1 MTNVSEPTLFRLRV
15 AYPKLG
21 RLKYLGHR
29 ELIHT
34 VEQVVRRAKL
44 PYAVT
49 QGFSPHMRIAYTSAL
64 PVGTSSTAEYFAV
77 YLTELIPA
85 EDALARLQ
93 DAAPVD
99 LRPID
104 AAYVELRR
112 PALTAEINK
121 VRYLLEVFV
130 RPEFAVTDDA
140 LSQVVFGWYDRGA
153 QIPFHRGK
161 KTKTLD
167 VRRLL
172 KAEGTKYWQTA
183 ASESNCARVATMKGR
198 FAPRSSWP
206 PSTRPCEGSIPVW
219 TRRSCPR
226 EFSSS
231 RCSIDIMSSVFPKAF
246 AWMARLSSSHWAVS
260 SGHLRGAFSRVPC
273 DRLCRTCEYAG
284 KTR

>member
-21 RLKYLGHR
+21 RLKYLGHL

-64 PVGTSSTAEYFAV
+64 PVGTSSTAEYFDV
-77 YLTELIPA
+77 FLTELIPA

-93 DAAPVD
+93 AAAPVD

-112 PALTAEINK
+112 PALTAEINE

-130 RPEFAVTDDA
+130 RPEFDVTDEA
-140 LSQVVFGWYDRGA
+140 LSQIVFGWYDQGA

-172 KAEGTKYWQTA
+172 KAESHEVLTDGCVRI
-183 ASESNCARVATMKGR
+183 ELC
-198 FAPRSSWP
+198 
-206 PSTRPCEGSIPVW
+206 TRCDNEGSLRPEIIVA
-219 TRRSCPR
+219 
-226 EFSSS
+226 
-231 RCSIDIMSSVFPKAF
+231 AF
-246 AWMARLSSSHWAVS
+246 DQA
-260 SGHLRGAFSRVPC
+260 LRGLDPGVDEQIVSTGIQQLTVF
-273 DRLCRTCEYAG
+273 DRYNVERISQSICVEASTIIEPLGRELEAPEG
-284 KTR
+284 SLLARSVRWALSNL

>member
-1 MTNVSEPTLFRLRV
+1 MTNASEPTLFRLRV

-21 RLKYLGHR
+21 RLKYLGHL

-64 PVGTSSTAEYFAV
+64 PVGTSSTAEYFDV

-93 DAAPVD
+93 AAAPVD

-112 PALTAEINK
+112 PALTAEINE

-130 RPEFAVTDDA
+130 RPEFDVTDEA
-140 LSQVVFGWYDRGA
+140 LSQIVIGWYDQGA

-172 KAEGTKYWQTA
+172 KAESHEVLTDGCVRI
-183 ASESNCARVATMKGR
+183 ELC
-198 FAPRSSWP
+198 
-206 PSTRPCEGSIPVW
+206 TRCDNEGSLRPEIIVA
-219 TRRSCPR
+219 
-226 EFSSS
+226 
-231 RCSIDIMSSVFPKAF
+231 AF
-246 AWMARLSSSHWAVS
+246 DQA
-260 SGHLRGAFSRVPC
+260 LRGLDPGVDEQIVSTGIQQLTVF
-273 DRLCRTCEYAG
+273 DRYNVERISQSICVEASTIIEPLGRELEAPEG
-284 KTR
+284 SLLARSMRWALSNL

>member
-1 MTNVSEPTLFRLRV
+1 MTNASEPTLFRLRV

-21 RLKYLGHR
+21 RLKYLGHL

-64 PVGTSSTAEYFAV
+64 PVGTSSTAEYFDV

-93 DAAPVD
+93 AAAPVD

-112 PALTAEINK
+112 PALTAEINE

-130 RPEFAVTDDA
+130 RPEFDVTDEV
-140 LSQVVFGWYDRGA
+140 LSQIVFGWYDQGA

-172 KAEGTKYWQTA
+172 KAESHEVLTDGCVRI
-183 ASESNCARVATMKGR
+183 ELC
-198 FAPRSSWP
+198 
-206 PSTRPCEGSIPVW
+206 TRCDNEGSLRPEIIVAALDQALRGLEPGVDEEIVS
-219 TRRSCPR
+219 TGIQKLMTI
-226 EFSSS
+226 SSYNVE
-231 RCSIDIMSSVFPKAF
+231 RCSQRIRIDDASGVHPLGHELEAPEGSLT
-246 AWMARLSSSHWAVS
+246 ARSAAEALSN
-260 SGHLRGAFSRVPC
+260 L
-273 DRLCRTCEYAG
+273 
-284 KTR
+284 

>member
-1 MTNVSEPTLFRLRV
+1 MTNASEPTLFRLRV

-21 RLKYLGHR
+21 RLKYLGHL

-64 PVGTSSTAEYFAV
+64 PVGTSSTAEYFDV

-93 DAAPVD
+93 AAAPVD

-112 PALTAEINK
+112 PALTAEINE

-130 RPEFAVTDDA
+130 RPEFDVTDEA
-140 LSQVVFGWYDRGA
+140 LSQIVFGWYDQGA

-172 KAEGTKYWQTA
+172 KAESHEVLTDGCVRI
-183 ASESNCARVATMKGR
+183 ELC
-198 FAPRSSWP
+198 
-206 PSTRPCEGSIPVW
+206 TRCDNEGSLRPEIIVA
-219 TRRSCPR
+219 
-226 EFSSS
+226 
-231 RCSIDIMSSVFPKAF
+231 AF
-246 AWMARLSSSHWAVS
+246 DQA
-260 SGHLRGAFSRVPC
+260 LRGLDPGVDEQIVSTGIQQLTVF
-273 DRLCRTCEYAG
+273 DRYNVERISQSICVDASTIIEPLGRELDAPEG
-284 KTR
+284 SLLARSVRLALSNL

>member
-1 MTNVSEPTLFRLRV
+1 MTNASEPTLFRLRV

-21 RLKYLGHR
+21 RLKYLGHL

-64 PVGTSSTAEYFAV
+64 PVGTSSTAEYFDV

-93 DAAPVD
+93 AAAPVD

-112 PALTAEINK
+112 PALTAEINE

-130 RPEFAVTDDA
+130 RPEFDVTDEA
-140 LSQVVFGWYDRGA
+140 LSQIVIGWYDQGA
-153 QIPFHRGK
+153 LIPFHRGK

-172 KAEGTKYWQTA
+172 KAESHEVLTDGCVRI
-183 ASESNCARVATMKGR
+183 ELC
-198 FAPRSSWP
+198 
-206 PSTRPCEGSIPVW
+206 TRCDNEGSLRPEIIVA
-219 TRRSCPR
+219 
-226 EFSSS
+226 
-231 RCSIDIMSSVFPKAF
+231 AF
-246 AWMARLSSSHWAVS
+246 DQA
-260 SGHLRGAFSRVPC
+260 LRGLDPGVDEQIVSTGIQQLTVF
-273 DRLCRTCEYAG
+273 DRDNVERISQSICVEASTIIEPLGRELEAPEG
-284 KTR
+284 SLLARSVRWALSNL

>member
-1 MTNVSEPTLFRLRV
+1 MTNASEPTLFRLRV

-21 RLKYLGHR
+21 RLKYLGHL

-64 PVGTSSTAEYFAV
+64 PVGTSSTAEYFDV

-93 DAAPVD
+93 AAAPVD

-112 PALTAEINK
+112 PALTAEINE

-130 RPEFAVTDDA
+130 RPEFDVTDEA
-140 LSQVVFGWYDRGA
+140 LSQIVFGWYDQGA

-172 KAEGTKYWQTA
+172 KAESHEVLTDGCVRI
-183 ASESNCARVATMKGR
+183 ELC
-198 FAPRSSWP
+198 
-206 PSTRPCEGSIPVW
+206 TRCDNEGSLRPEIIVA
-219 TRRSCPR
+219 
-226 EFSSS
+226 
-231 RCSIDIMSSVFPKAF
+231 AF
-246 AWMARLSSSHWAVS
+246 DQA
-260 SGHLRGAFSRVPC
+260 LRGLDPGVDEQIVSTGIQRLTVF
-273 DRLCRTCEYAG
+273 DRYNVERISQSICVEASTIIEPLGRELEAPEG
-284 KTR
+284 SLLARSVRWALSNL

>member
-1 MTNVSEPTLFRLRV
+1 MTNASEPTLFRLRV

-21 RLKYLGHR
+21 RLKYLGHL

-64 PVGTSSTAEYFAV
+64 PVGTSSTAEYFDV

-85 EDALARLQ
+85 EDALARLRA
-93 DAAPVD
+93 AAPVD

-112 PALTAEINK
+112 PALTAEINE

-130 RPEFAVTDDA
+130 RPEFDVTDEA
-140 LSQVVFGWYDRGA
+140 LSQIVIGWYDQGA

-172 KAEGTKYWQTA
+172 KAESHEVLTDGCVRI
-183 ASESNCARVATMKGR
+183 ELC
-198 FAPRSSWP
+198 
-206 PSTRPCEGSIPVW
+206 TRCDNEGSLRPEIIVA
-219 TRRSCPR
+219 
-226 EFSSS
+226 
-231 RCSIDIMSSVFPKAF
+231 AF
-246 AWMARLSSSHWAVS
+246 DQA
-260 SGHLRGAFSRVPC
+260 LRGLDPGVDEQIVSTGIQQLTVF
-273 DRLCRTCEYAG
+273 DRYNVERISQSICVEASTIIEPLGRELEAPEG
-284 KTR
+284 SLLARSVRWALSNL

>member
-1 MTNVSEPTLFRLRV
+1 MTNASEPTLFRLRV

-21 RLKYLGHR
+21 RLKYLGHL

-64 PVGTSSTAEYFAV
+64 PVGTSSTAEYFDV

-93 DAAPVD
+93 AAAPVD

-112 PALTAEINK
+112 PALTAEINE

-130 RPEFAVTDDA
+130 RPEFDVTDEA
-140 LSQVVFGWYDRGA
+140 LSQIVFGWYDQGA

-172 KAEGTKYWQTA
+172 KAESHEVLTDGCVRIELCTRCDNEGSLRPEIIVAALDQALRGLEPGVDEEIVSTGIQKLMTISSYNVERCSQRIRIDD
-183 ASESNCARVATMKGR
+183 ASEVHPLGHELEAPQGSLTARSAAEALSN
-198 FAPRSSWP
+198 
-206 PSTRPCEGSIPVW
+206 
-219 TRRSCPR
+219 
-226 EFSSS
+226 
-231 RCSIDIMSSVFPKAF
+231 
-246 AWMARLSSSHWAVS
+246 L
-260 SGHLRGAFSRVPC
+260 
-273 DRLCRTCEYAG
+273 
-284 KTR
+284 

>member
-1 MTNVSEPTLFRLRV
+1 MTNASEPTLFRLRV

-21 RLKYLGHR
+21 RLKYLGHL

-64 PVGTSSTAEYFAV
+64 PVGTSSTAEYFDV
-77 YLTELIPA
+77 YLTELISA

-93 DAAPVD
+93 AAAPVD

-112 PALTAEINK
+112 PALTAEINE

-130 RPEFAVTDDA
+130 RPEFDVTDEA
-140 LSQVVFGWYDRGA
+140 LSQIVFGWYDQGA

-172 KAEGTKYWQTA
+172 KAEGHEVLTDG
-183 ASESNCARVATMKGR
+183 CARIQLC
-198 FAPRSSWP
+198 
-206 PSTRPCEGSIPVW
+206 TRCDNEGSLRPEIIVA
-219 TRRSCPR
+219 
-226 EFSSS
+226 
-231 RCSIDIMSSVFPKAF
+231 AF
-246 AWMARLSSSHWAVS
+246 DQA
-260 SGHLRGAFSRVPC
+260 LRGLDPGVDEQIVSTGIQQLTVFDRYNVERISQSICVNASTTIEPLGRELEAPEGSLLSRSM
-273 DRLCRTCEYAG
+273 RQALSNL
-284 KTR
+284 

>member
-1 MTNVSEPTLFRLRV
+1 MTNASEPTLFRLRV

-21 RLKYLGHR
+21 RLKYLGHL

-64 PVGTSSTAEYFAV
+64 PVGTSSTAEYFDV

-93 DAAPVD
+93 AAAPVD

-112 PALTAEINK
+112 PALTAEINE

-130 RPEFAVTDDA
+130 RPEFDVTDEA
-140 LSQVVFGWYDRGA
+140 LSQIVIGWYDQGA

-172 KAEGTKYWQTA
+172 KAESHEVLTDDCVRI
-183 ASESNCARVATMKGR
+183 ELC
-198 FAPRSSWP
+198 
-206 PSTRPCEGSIPVW
+206 TRCDNEGSLRPEIIVA
-219 TRRSCPR
+219 
-226 EFSSS
+226 
-231 RCSIDIMSSVFPKAF
+231 AF
-246 AWMARLSSSHWAVS
+246 DQA
-260 SGHLRGAFSRVPC
+260 LRGLDPGVDEQIVSTGIQQLTVF
-273 DRLCRTCEYAG
+273 DRYNVERISQSICVEASTIIEPLGRELEAPEG
-284 KTR
+284 SLLARSVR

>member
-21 RLKYLGHR
+21 RLKYLGHL

-64 PVGTSSTAEYFAV
+64 PVGTSSTAEYFDV

-93 DAAPVD
+93 AAAPVD

-112 PALTAEINK
+112 PALTAEINE

-130 RPEFAVTDDA
+130 RPEFDVTDEA
-140 LSQVVFGWYDRGA
+140 LSQIVFGWYDQGA

-172 KAEGTKYWQTA
+172 KAESHEVLTDGCVRI
-183 ASESNCARVATMKGR
+183 ELC
-198 FAPRSSWP
+198 
-206 PSTRPCEGSIPVW
+206 TRCDNEGSLRPEIIVA
-219 TRRSCPR
+219 
-226 EFSSS
+226 
-231 RCSIDIMSSVFPKAF
+231 AF
-246 AWMARLSSSHWAVS
+246 DQA
-260 SGHLRGAFSRVPC
+260 LRGLDPGVDEQIVSTGIQQLTVF
-273 DRLCRTCEYAG
+273 DRYNVERISQSICVDASTIIEPLGRELEAPEG
-284 KTR
+284 SLLARSVRWALSNL

>member
-1 MTNVSEPTLFRLRV
+1 MTNASEPTLFRLRV

-21 RLKYLGHR
+21 RLKYLGHL

-64 PVGTSSTAEYFAV
+64 PVGTSSTAEYFDV

-93 DAAPVD
+93 AAAPVD

-130 RPEFAVTDDA
+130 KPGFDVTDEA
-140 LSQVVFGWYDRGA
+140 LSQIVFGWYDQGA
-153 QIPFHRGK
+153 QVPFRRGK

-172 KAEGTKYWQTA
+172 KAEGHEVLA
-183 ASESNCARVATMKGR
+183 DGCVRIELC
-198 FAPRSSWP
+198 
-206 PSTRPCEGSIPVW
+206 TRCDNEGSLRPEIIVA
-219 TRRSCPR
+219 
-226 EFSSS
+226 
-231 RCSIDIMSSVFPKAF
+231 AF
-246 AWMARLSSSHWAVS
+246 DQA
-260 SGHLRGAFSRVPC
+260 LRGLDPGVDEEIVSTGIQQLTVF
-273 DRLCRTCEYAG
+273 DRYNVERISQSIYVDASTTIEPLGRELEAPEG
-284 KTR
+284 SLLARSMR

>member
-1 MTNVSEPTLFRLRV
+1 MTNASEPTLFRLRV

-21 RLKYLGHR
+21 RLKYLGHL

-64 PVGTSSTAEYFAV
+64 PVGTSSTAEYFDV

-93 DAAPVD
+93 AAAPVD

-112 PALTAEINK
+112 PALTAEINE

-130 RPEFAVTDDA
+130 RPEFDVTDEA
-140 LSQVVFGWYDRGA
+140 LSQIVFGWYDQGA

-172 KAEGTKYWQTA
+172 KAESHEVLTDGCVRI
-183 ASESNCARVATMKGR
+183 ELC
-198 FAPRSSWP
+198 
-206 PSTRPCEGSIPVW
+206 TRCDNEGSLRPEIIVA
-219 TRRSCPR
+219 
-226 EFSSS
+226 
-231 RCSIDIMSSVFPKAF
+231 AF
-246 AWMARLSSSHWAVS
+246 DQA
-260 SGHLRGAFSRVPC
+260 LRGLDPGVDEQIVSTGIQQLTVF
-273 DRLCRTCEYAG
+273 DRYNVERISQSICVDASTIIEPLGRELEAPEG
-284 KTR
+284 SLLARSVRWALSNL

>member
-1 MTNVSEPTLFRLRV
+1 MTNASEPTLFRLRV

-21 RLKYLGHR
+21 RLKYLGHL

-64 PVGTSSTAEYFAV
+64 PVGTSSTAEYFDV

-93 DAAPVD
+93 AAAPVD

-130 RPEFAVTDDA
+130 RPEFDVADEA
-140 LSQVVFGWYDRGA
+140 LSQIVFGWYDQGA

-172 KAEGTKYWQTA
+172 KAESHEVLTDGCVRI
-183 ASESNCARVATMKGR
+183 ELC
-198 FAPRSSWP
+198 
-206 PSTRPCEGSIPVW
+206 TRCDNEGSLRPEIIVA
-219 TRRSCPR
+219 
-226 EFSSS
+226 
-231 RCSIDIMSSVFPKAF
+231 AF
-246 AWMARLSSSHWAVS
+246 DQA
-260 SGHLRGAFSRVPC
+260 LRGLDPGVDEQIVSTGIQQLTVF
-273 DRLCRTCEYAG
+273 DRYNVERISQSICVNASTIIEPLGRELEAPEG
-284 KTR
+284 SLLARSVRQALSNL

>member
-1 MTNVSEPTLFRLRV
+1 SEPTLFRLRV

-21 RLKYLGHR
+21 RLKYLGHL

-64 PVGTSSTAEYFAV
+64 PVGTSSTAEYFDV

-93 DAAPVD
+93 AAAPVD

-112 PALTAEINK
+112 PALTAEINE

-130 RPEFAVTDDA
+130 RPEFDVTDEA
-140 LSQVVFGWYDRGA
+140 LSQIVFGWYDQGA

-172 KAEGTKYWQTA
+172 KAESHKVLTDGCVRI
-183 ASESNCARVATMKGR
+183 ELC
-198 FAPRSSWP
+198 
-206 PSTRPCEGSIPVW
+206 TRCDNEGSLRPEIIVAAFDQALRGLDPGVDEQIVS
-219 TRRSCPR
+219 TGIQQLTVFDRYNVERISQ
-226 EFSSS
+226 
-231 RCSIDIMSSVFPKAF
+231 SICVDASTIIVT
-246 AWMARLSSSHWAVS
+246 AVS
-260 SGHLRGAFSRVPC
+260 SRHLREPSRAFRAIGFVEPVNM
-273 DRLCRTCEYAG
+273 RG
-284 KTR
+284 KR

>member
-21 RLKYLGHR
+21 RLKYLGHL

-64 PVGTSSTAEYFAV
+64 PVGTSSTAEYFDV

-93 DAAPVD
+93 AAAPVD

-112 PALTAEINK
+112 PALTAEINE
-121 VRYLLEVFV
+121 VRYLLEVSV
-130 RPEFAVTDDA
+130 KPEFEVTDEA
-140 LSQVVFGWYDRGA
+140 LSQIVFGWYDQGA

-172 KAEGTKYWQTA
+172 KAESHEVLTDGCVRI
-183 ASESNCARVATMKGR
+183 ELC
-198 FAPRSSWP
+198 
-206 PSTRPCEGSIPVW
+206 TRCDNEGSLRPEIIVA
-219 TRRSCPR
+219 
-226 EFSSS
+226 
-231 RCSIDIMSSVFPKAF
+231 AF
-246 AWMARLSSSHWAVS
+246 DQA
-260 SGHLRGAFSRVPC
+260 LRGLDPGVDEQIVSTGIQQLTVFDRYNVERISQSICVNASTTIEPLGRELEAPEGSLLSRSM
-273 DRLCRTCEYAG
+273 RQALSNL
-284 KTR
+284 

>member
-21 RLKYLGHR
+21 RLKYLGHL

-64 PVGTSSTAEYFAV
+64 PVGTSSTAEYFDV

-93 DAAPVD
+93 AAAPVD

-112 PALTAEINK
+112 PALTAEINE

-130 RPEFAVTDDA
+130 RPEFDVTDEA
-140 LSQVVFGWYDRGA
+140 LSQIVFGWYDQGA

-167 VRRLL
+167 VQRLL
-172 KAEGTKYWQTA
+172 KAESHEVLTDGCVRI
-183 ASESNCARVATMKGR
+183 ELC
-198 FAPRSSWP
+198 
-206 PSTRPCEGSIPVW
+206 TRCDNEGSLRPEIIVA
-219 TRRSCPR
+219 
-226 EFSSS
+226 
-231 RCSIDIMSSVFPKAF
+231 AF
-246 AWMARLSSSHWAVS
+246 DQA
-260 SGHLRGAFSRVPC
+260 LRGLDPGVDEQIVSTGIQQLTVF
-273 DRLCRTCEYAG
+273 DRYNVERISQSICVDSSTIIEPLGRELEAPEG
-284 KTR
+284 SLLARSVR

>member
-1 MTNVSEPTLFRLRV
+1 MTNASEPSLFRLRV

-21 RLKYLGHR
+21 RLKYLGHL

-64 PVGTSSTAEYFAV
+64 PVGTSSTAEYFDV

-93 DAAPVD
+93 AAAPVD

-130 RPEFAVTDDA
+130 RPEFDVTDEA
-140 LSQVVFGWYDRGA
+140 LSQIVFGWYDQGA

-172 KAEGTKYWQTA
+172 KAESHEVLTDGCVRI
-183 ASESNCARVATMKGR
+183 ELC
-198 FAPRSSWP
+198 
-206 PSTRPCEGSIPVW
+206 TRCDNEGSLRPEIIVA
-219 TRRSCPR
+219 
-226 EFSSS
+226 
-231 RCSIDIMSSVFPKAF
+231 AF
-246 AWMARLSSSHWAVS
+246 DQA
-260 SGHLRGAFSRVPC
+260 LRGLDPGVDEQIVSTGIQQLTVF
-273 DRLCRTCEYAG
+273 DRYNVERISQSICVDASTIIEPLGRELEAPEG
-284 KTR
+284 SLLARSVRWALSNL

>member
-1 MTNVSEPTLFRLRV
+1 MTNASEPTLFRLRV

-21 RLKYLGHR
+21 RLKYLGHL

-64 PVGTSSTAEYFAV
+64 PVGTSSTAEYFDV

-93 DAAPVD
+93 AAAPVD

-112 PALTAEINK
+112 PALTAEINE

-130 RPEFAVTDDA
+130 RPEFDVTDEA
-140 LSQVVFGWYDRGA
+140 LSQIVFGWYDQGA

-167 VRRLL
+167 VQRLL
-172 KAEGTKYWQTA
+172 KAESHEVLTDGCVRI
-183 ASESNCARVATMKGR
+183 ELC
-198 FAPRSSWP
+198 
-206 PSTRPCEGSIPVW
+206 TRCDNEGSLRPEIIVA
-219 TRRSCPR
+219 
-226 EFSSS
+226 
-231 RCSIDIMSSVFPKAF
+231 AF
-246 AWMARLSSSHWAVS
+246 DQA
-260 SGHLRGAFSRVPC
+260 LRGLDPGVDEQIVSTGIQQLTVF
-273 DRLCRTCEYAG
+273 DRYNVERISQSICVEASTIIEPLGRELEAPEG
-284 KTR
+284 SLLARSVRWALSNL

>member
-1 MTNVSEPTLFRLRV
+1 MTNASEPTLFRLRV

-21 RLKYLGHR
+21 RLKYLGHL

-64 PVGTSSTAEYFAV
+64 PVGTSSTAEYFDV

-93 DAAPVD
+93 AAAPVD

-112 PALTAEINK
+112 PALTAEINE

-130 RPEFAVTDDA
+130 RPEFDVTDEA
-140 LSQVVFGWYDRGA
+140 LSQIVFGWYDQGA

-167 VRRLL
+167 VQRLL
-172 KAEGTKYWQTA
+172 KAESHEVLTDGCVRI
-183 ASESNCARVATMKGR
+183 ELC
-198 FAPRSSWP
+198 
-206 PSTRPCEGSIPVW
+206 TRCDNEGSLRPEIIVAAFDQALRELDPGVDEQIVS
-219 TRRSCPR
+219 TGIQQLTVFDRYNVERISQSICVEASTIIEPLGRELQAPEGSLLARSVR
-226 EFSSS
+226 W
-231 RCSIDIMSSVFPKAF
+231 A
-246 AWMARLSSSHWAVS
+246 LSN
-260 SGHLRGAFSRVPC
+260 L
-273 DRLCRTCEYAG
+273 
-284 KTR
+284 

>member
-1 MTNVSEPTLFRLRV
+1 MTNASEPTLFRLRV

-21 RLKYLGHR
+21 RLKYLGHL

-64 PVGTSSTAEYFAV
+64 PVGTSSTAEYFDV

-93 DAAPVD
+93 AAAPVD

-112 PALTAEINK
+112 PALTAEINE

-130 RPEFAVTDDA
+130 RPEFDVTDEA
-140 LSQVVFGWYDRGA
+140 FSQIVFGWYDQGA

-172 KAEGTKYWQTA
+172 KAESHEVLTDGCVRI
-183 ASESNCARVATMKGR
+183 ELC
-198 FAPRSSWP
+198 
-206 PSTRPCEGSIPVW
+206 TRCDNEGSLRPEIIVA
-219 TRRSCPR
+219 
-226 EFSSS
+226 
-231 RCSIDIMSSVFPKAF
+231 AF
-246 AWMARLSSSHWAVS
+246 DQA
-260 SGHLRGAFSRVPC
+260 LRGLDPGMDEQIVSTGIQQLTVF
-273 DRLCRTCEYAG
+273 DRYNVERISQSICVEASTIIEPLGRELEAPEG
-284 KTR
+284 SLLARSVRWALSNL

>member
-21 RLKYLGHR
+21 RLKYLGHL

-64 PVGTSSTAEYFAV
+64 PVGTSSTAEYFDV

-93 DAAPVD
+93 AAAPVD

-130 RPEFAVTDDA
+130 RPEFDVTDEA
-140 LSQVVFGWYDRGA
+140 LSQIVFGWYDQGA

-172 KAEGTKYWQTA
+172 KAESHEVLTDGCVRI
-183 ASESNCARVATMKGR
+183 ELC
-198 FAPRSSWP
+198 
-206 PSTRPCEGSIPVW
+206 TRCDNEGSLRPEIIVA
-219 TRRSCPR
+219 
-226 EFSSS
+226 
-231 RCSIDIMSSVFPKAF
+231 AF
-246 AWMARLSSSHWAVS
+246 DQA
-260 SGHLRGAFSRVPC
+260 LRGLDPGVDEQIVSTGIQQLTVF
-273 DRLCRTCEYAG
+273 DRYNVERISQSICVDASTIIEPLGRELEAPEG
-284 KTR
+284 SLLARSVRQALSNL

>member
-1 MTNVSEPTLFRLRV
+1 MTNASEPTLFRLRV

-21 RLKYLGHR
+21 RLKYLGHL

-64 PVGTSSTAEYFAV
+64 PVGTSSTAEYFDV

-93 DAAPVD
+93 AAAPVD

-112 PALTAEINK
+112 PALTAEINE

-130 RPEFAVTDDA
+130 RPEFDVTDEA
-140 LSQVVFGWYDRGA
+140 LSQIVIGWYDQGA

-172 KAEGTKYWQTA
+172 KAESHEVLTDGCVRI
-183 ASESNCARVATMKGR
+183 ELC
-198 FAPRSSWP
+198 
-206 PSTRPCEGSIPVW
+206 TRCDNEGSLRPEIIVA
-219 TRRSCPR
+219 
-226 EFSSS
+226 
-231 RCSIDIMSSVFPKAF
+231 AF
-246 AWMARLSSSHWAVS
+246 DQA
-260 SGHLRGAFSRVPC
+260 LRGLDPGVDEQIVSTGIQQLTVF
-273 DRLCRTCEYAG
+273 DRYNVERISQSICVEASTIIEPLGRELDAPEG
-284 KTR
+284 SLLARSVRWALSNL

>member
-1 MTNVSEPTLFRLRV
+1 MTNASEPTLFRLRV

-21 RLKYLGHR
+21 RLKYLGHL

-34 VEQVVRRAKL
+34 VEQIVRRAKL

-64 PVGTSSTAEYFAV
+64 PVGTSSTAEYFDV

-93 DAAPVD
+93 AAAPVD

-112 PALTAEINK
+112 PALTAEINE

-130 RPEFAVTDDA
+130 RPEFDVTDEA
-140 LSQVVFGWYDRGA
+140 LSQIVFGWYDQGA

-172 KAEGTKYWQTA
+172 KAESHEVLTDGCVRIELCTRCDNEGSLRPEIIVAALDQALRGLEPGVDEEIVSTGIQKLMTISSYNVERCSQRIRIDD
-183 ASESNCARVATMKGR
+183 ASEVHPLGHELE
-198 FAPRSSWP
+198 AP
-206 PSTRPCEGSIPVW
+206 EGSL
-219 TRRSCPR
+219 TARSAA
-226 EFSSS
+226 E
-231 RCSIDIMSSVFPKAF
+231 A
-246 AWMARLSSSHWAVS
+246 LSN
-260 SGHLRGAFSRVPC
+260 L
-273 DRLCRTCEYAG
+273 
-284 KTR
+284 

>member
-1 MTNVSEPTLFRLRV
+1 MTNASEPTLFRLRV

-21 RLKYLGHR
+21 RLKYLGHL

-64 PVGTSSTAEYFAV
+64 PVGTSSTAEYFDV

-93 DAAPVD
+93 AAAPVD

-112 PALTAEINK
+112 PALTAEINE

-130 RPEFAVTDDA
+130 RPEFDVTDEA
-140 LSQVVFGWYDRGA
+140 LSQIVFGWYDQGA

-172 KAEGTKYWQTA
+172 KAESHEVLTDGCVRI
-183 ASESNCARVATMKGR
+183 ELC
-198 FAPRSSWP
+198 
-206 PSTRPCEGSIPVW
+206 TRCDNEGSLRPEIIVA
-219 TRRSCPR
+219 
-226 EFSSS
+226 
-231 RCSIDIMSSVFPKAF
+231 AF
-246 AWMARLSSSHWAVS
+246 DQA
-260 SGHLRGAFSRVPC
+260 LRGLDPGVDEQIVSTGIQQLTVFDRYNVERISQSICVNASTTIEPLGRELEAPEGSLLSRSM
-273 DRLCRTCEYAG
+273 RQALSNL
-284 KTR
+284 

>member
-1 MTNVSEPTLFRLRV
+1 MTNASEPTLFRLRV

-21 RLKYLGHR
+21 RLKYLGHL

-64 PVGTSSTAEYFAV
+64 PVGTSSTAEYFDV

-93 DAAPVD
+93 AAAPVD

-112 PALTAEINK
+112 PALTAEINE

-130 RPEFAVTDDA
+130 RPEFDVTDEA
-140 LSQVVFGWYDRGA
+140 LSQIVFGWYDQGA

-172 KAEGTKYWQTA
+172 KAESHEVLTDGCVRI
-183 ASESNCARVATMKGR
+183 ELC
-198 FAPRSSWP
+198 
-206 PSTRPCEGSIPVW
+206 TRCDNEGSLRPEIIVA
-219 TRRSCPR
+219 
-226 EFSSS
+226 
-231 RCSIDIMSSVFPKAF
+231 AF
-246 AWMARLSSSHWAVS
+246 DQA
-260 SGHLRGAFSRVPC
+260 LRGLDPGVDEQIVSTGIQRLTVF
-273 DRLCRTCEYAG
+273 DRYNVERISQSICVEASTIIEPLGRELDAPEG
-284 KTR
+284 SLLARSVRWALSNL